1 MMDDEKDLGL
11 GIGDWGMEERTGNGV
26 RPSGEVRAGMR
37 EVGKAGHQALEA
49 GECRNGGVV
58 LGAKSTKTQK
68 RRRKE
73 REEREY
79 EGWDEPWKANS
90 QKSRMLTGLQGEL
103 LGLGLEK
110 KGKGRRTIM
119 PLRAVLTVSIGIPPT
134 LRGAPCRVER
144 ELPAN
149 EMPKIA
155 WG

>member
-110 KGKGRRTIM
+110 KREREEDDHAAKGCSHRFHWHPANLERRAM
-119 PLRAVLTVSIGIPPT
+119 
-134 LRGAPCRVER
+134 PCREGATC
-144 ELPAN
+144 E
-149 EMPKIA
+149 
-155 WG
+155 